1 MSLYN
6 HLSMTLRNCHLPC
19 TKTRAETNYLFR
31 FSCFV
36 RLLCARNT
44 SGTGGSESARR
55 VSLLQVTSVVVSDSV
70 TEISV

>member
-6 HLSMTLRNCHLPC
+6 LLSMTLRNCHLPC
-19 TKTRAETNYLFR
+19 CKARVETNYLFR

-44 SGTGGSESARR
+44 SGIGGSDSARR
-55 VSLLQVTSVVVSDSV
+55 VSLIQVTSLVVSDNV
-70 TEISV
+70 TQISV